1 MVIFVLFCMLLIFM
15 IGLISGITRLND
27 TNFEN
32 TRYDYDT
39 INDTVNI
46 FNSMYKRDLPKL
58 VSNIILF

>member
-1 MVIFVLFCMLLIFM
+1 M
-15 IGLISGITRLND
+15 IGLTSGITRLND
-27 TNFEN
+27 TNFEK

>member
-1 MVIFVLFCMLLIFM
+1 M